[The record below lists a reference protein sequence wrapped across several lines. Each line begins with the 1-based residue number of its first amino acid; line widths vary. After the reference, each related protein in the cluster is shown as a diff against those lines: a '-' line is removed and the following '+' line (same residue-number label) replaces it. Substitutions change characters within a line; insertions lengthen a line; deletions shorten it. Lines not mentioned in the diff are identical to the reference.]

1 MKRVIRR
8 LSVFLFMVICTTMLM
23 GFTASAKQKYGIPTF
38 VKYRVMYGFPNKTE
52 MEKYKIR
59 DIKTSNSKVL
69 TFSKASKPKWFK
81 YEYWLNVKKPGT
93 ATVSWKATDPQTKK
107 TSKFSYTYVVFKYSN
122 PFKSIKIGKTNL
134 TKRFKKSQDA
144 DGLKVGLSGKLSIK
158 LKSGWKLTK
167 VQYLT
172 DGKVKTI
179 SKNSNIKFGENEQI
193 WLTLKNTKKKFTIT
207 MTLGTVKFA

>member
-93 ATVSWKATDPQTKK
+93 ATVSWKATEPKTKK
-107 TSKFSYTYVVFKYSN
+107 TSKKRRIASFFRSEKSFS
-122 PFKSIKIGKTNL
+122 P
-134 TKRFKKSQDA
+134 
-144 DGLKVGLSGKLSIK
+144 
-158 LKSGWKLTK
+158 
-167 VQYLT
+167 
-172 DGKVKTI
+172 
-179 SKNSNIKFGENEQI
+179 
-193 WLTLKNTKKKFTIT
+193 
-207 MTLGTVKFA
+207 